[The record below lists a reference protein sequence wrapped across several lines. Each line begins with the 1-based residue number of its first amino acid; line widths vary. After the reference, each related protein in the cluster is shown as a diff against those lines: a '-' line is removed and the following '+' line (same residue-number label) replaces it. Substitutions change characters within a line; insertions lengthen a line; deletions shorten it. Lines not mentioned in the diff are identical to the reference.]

1 MKKISILFIFIILTL
16 CLLTFSACANV
27 EDEGDD
33 TPILKVFEN
42 ITFEGIEVFEDGES
56 HSLFVK
62 NLPEFATVTY
72 QGNGQTTPGVYTVT
86 ASIVAEG
93 YQPLTLTAT
102 LKIKALGVFENIT
115 FENSEVIY
123 DGNAHSIE
131 VVGAPE
137 FATVTYQGN
146 NQTEAGVYTIT
157 ATIEAENYSPLILT
171 AVLKI
176 TLPKKD
182 FENITFED
190 KKVAYDGNTHSIEIS
205 GDLPEGATVT
215 YKAVDESGKENSFS
229 EIGEYPVEAKIECEN
244 YNPLT
249 LYATLTIYQAP
260 ILSIEEEKESLKID
274 GTLKYDDLFDALM
287 KHNFTLTLQLGTKQT
302 YPDGEI
308 TYSEFDYFTY
318 GVTENTFY
326 AYYDYA
332 TKYLDDYM
340 EFATIVGDD
349 VLVSSVI
356 VKTGKITYR
365 KVPAPAFFETFGGK
379 LISAPFVHLG
389 ETEEGGFTPVEVPLY
404 KTAYSNFQIK
414 EGEFSF
420 DTYNFYFHEEYTN
433 SEIEIYTYSNIGNT
447 KITIPKEY
455 MPKQEDANTYEFGE
469 FTLDGVLYNCYYG
482 TWRALIDLS
491 FYDVV
496 LIPPQEIF
504 LLPSI
509 YGVKVWEI
517 AMPGRIYNKNFTGYR
532 YLVYFNQNLRYQDE
546 YSDLGSVD
554 STSTVAIQIFEDN
567 GGIVNYYSEWKPFI
581 D

>member
-1 MKKISILFIFIILTL
+1 MKKFSILFIFIILTL

-27 EDEGDD
+27 EDKGDD
-33 TPILKVFEN
+33 TPTLKVFEN

-72 QGNGQTTPGVYTVT
+72 QGNGQTSPGVYTVT

-123 DGNAHSIE
+123 DGNAHSI
-131 VVGAPE
+131 VVLGAPE

-157 ATIEAENYSPLILT
+157 ATIEAEGYQPLTLT

-176 TLPKKD
+176 ILPKKD

-215 YKAVDESGKENSFS
+215 YKAVDEGGKENSFS

-244 YNPLT
+244 YNTLT

-260 ILSIEEEKESLKID
+260 ILSVEEEKESLKID
-274 GTLKYDDLFDALM
+274 GALKYDDLFAALM
-287 KHNFTLTLQLGTKQT
+287 KHNFTLTVQVGTKQT

-326 AYYDYA
+326 AYYDYSS
-332 TKYLDDYM
+332 KYLNDCM

-356 VKTGKITYR
+356 VKTGEITYR
-365 KVPAPAFFETFGGK
+365 KVPASAFFETFGGE

-389 ETEEGGFTPVEVPLY
+389 ETKEGGFTPVEVPLY
-404 KTAYSNFQIK
+404 KTTYSNFQIK
-414 EGEFSF
+414 EGKFSF

-447 KITIPKEY
+447 KITIPEEY
-455 MPKQEDANTYEFGE
+455 MPKQEDANTYAFGD
-469 FTLDGVLYNCYYG
+469 FTLDGVLYYFYNDA
-482 TWRALIDLS
+482 WKAIIDLS

-504 LLPSI
+504 LLPSV

-517 AMPGRIYNKNFTGYR
+517 AFPGNIYNKNFTGYS
-532 YLVYFNQNLRYQDE
+532 YLVYFNQNLNYQDE
-546 YSDLGSVD
+546 YSDLGSVS
-554 STSTVAIQIFEDN
+554 STSTVAIQIFENN
-567 GGIVNYYSEWKPFI
+567 GGMVYYYSEWKPFI